1 MAAGST
7 RKLRRLAALLAF
19 VSQGIHLWVLVGQLA
34 VAVVPGAFFFWVA
47 VNQGLLGAGLLLGG
61 GRWTARF
68 GILLNMFV
76 VLVWLVART
85 LDVPQLFEPIRLP
98 VDGLGAVATM
108 MEITLVGALVTLER
122 SIPHKRKGARK

>member
-7 RKLRRLAALLAF
+7 RKLRRLAVLLAF
-19 VSQGIHLWVLVGQLA
+19 VSQGIHLWVLICQLA

-47 VNQGLLGAGLLLGG
+47 VNQGLLGASLLLGG

-76 VLVWLVART
+76 VLVWIVTRT

-98 VDGLGAVATM
+98 VDGLGTVATM
-108 MEITLVGALVTLER
+108 TEFTLVGVLVALER
-122 SIPHKRKGARK
+122 SIPRKKGA